1 MIRHQ
6 LRDGGVTRR
15 LQAIGCALNP
25 ERVETVAVS
34 LQPETQR

>member
-1 MIRHQ
+1 MTRHR

-15 LQAIGCALNP
+15 LQAIGCALNS

-34 LQPETQR
+34 PQPGEEG